1 MAAIANKL
9 YLLAKQKPMD
19 CRFPE
24 NDAYHR
30 DEIEYKTHASN
41 SLHFQRLS
49 LSVRNFFSSLS
60 CGAKTWNIS
69 GVSEAISD
77 AISPARH
84 PQKSSQHARACAA
97 GDGAICSKN
106 RIIVPYHGDNPNIW
120 NGARLRSPSPIMAP
134 DITNE
139 DNDDVI
145 SQFSRLFV
153 QTVSLSS

>member
-1 MAAIANKL
+1 MHAFSSYLFFLPEICLLIFQLNEDELVQFLIIIYPLRIHMLNSHYNMKTNMAAIANKL

-60 CGAKTWNIS
+60 CGAKT
-69 GVSEAISD
+69 
-77 AISPARH
+77 
-84 PQKSSQHARACAA
+84 
-97 GDGAICSKN
+97 
-106 RIIVPYHGDNPNIW
+106 
-120 NGARLRSPSPIMAP
+120 
-134 DITNE
+134 
-139 DNDDVI
+139 
-145 SQFSRLFV
+145 
-153 QTVSLSS
+153 